1 MRISDWSSDVCSSD
15 LDGSDFVGWQRQ
27 ANGPSVQA
35 ALEEAIRC
43 FCGESV
49 LVEGAGRTDAGVHA
63 LAQVAHFDLEKDT
76 TADTVMKAVNFHLK
90 PAPVAVLAA
99 EAAADG
105 FHARF
110 SAVRRAYLYRLVNR
124 RAPLALERGR
134 AWFVP
139 IGRGSGRARGCQSV

>member
-1 MRISDWSSDVCSSD
+1 MRIGDWSSDVCSSD
-15 LDGSDFVGWQRQ
+15 LVEYDGSDFVGWQRQ

-76 TADTVMKAVNFHLK
+76 TADTVMKAVNFHLTDRK
-90 PAPVAVLAA
+90 
-99 EAAADG
+99 
-105 FHARF
+105 
-110 SAVRRAYLYRLVNR
+110 SRRLN
-124 RAPLALERGR
+124 
-134 AWFVP
+134 
-139 IGRGSGRARGCQSV
+139 SSH

>member
-1 MRISDWSSDVCSSD
+1 M
-15 LDGSDFVGWQRQ
+15 G
-27 ANGPSVQA
+27 
-35 ALEEAIRC
+35 EAMRC
-43 FCGESV
+43 FCGEGGR
-49 LVEGAGRTDAGVHA
+49 VEGAGRTDAGVHA

-124 RAPLALERGR
+124 RAPLARERGR
-134 AWFVP
+134 A
-139 IGRGSGRARGCQSV
+139 RSEEHTSELQSLMRLSYAAF